1 MEKKAEGCKVNGA
14 GFRAKRATGSV
25 KELRLRVEVKG
36 ASRIAGGKQD
46 FIQGGEND

>member
-14 GFRAKRATGSV
+14 EFRAKRATGSV

-36 ASRIAGGKQD
+36 GEQD
-46 FIQGGEND
+46 NWG